1 MRKLLFAILITLAGW
16 NLMAQTTGHQTEG
29 TISYITSQSV
39 YVKFNTTEG
48 INPGDT
54 LYMTLDGQMQPAL
67 RVNNVSSISAVCTPL
82 LQRTFMINEK
92 VFANLTVASAPVI
105 EPVVSE
111 PLIADVEEPDS
122 LVSAETEEEKM
133 FEENIRGRVRVA
145 SYSNFSNTD
154 APFNQRMR
162 YTFTLNAN
170 HINDSKVSVESYIS
184 FIHSNL
190 RWNEIQDDIFNG
202 LKIYNLA
209 ITYDFNQTT
218 RAIFGR
224 KINPRMSNA
233 GAIDGLQFEKQ
244 FGNFSAGAIAGSRPD
259 YINYGYNLDLLQ
271 YGVYFGHDQAGKNG
285 RMQSTIS
292 VLEQTNK
299 GNTDRRFLYFQ
310 HSNALVKNVY
320 FFGSAEMDL
329 YKKVDGQASSTF
341 DLTNLYIMLRYRPVR
356 QLSLTASYS
365 ARNNIVYYET
375 FKSFI
380 DRLLETET
388 LQGWRFQINYR
399 PIKYLALGVSGG
411 YRFRKTDPNPSRN
424 LYAYASYTRLPGI
437 NASLTASVTILETG
451 YLNGRI
457 YSLGLNRD
465 IIPGKLFGGI
475 SYRLVDYQYIN
486 YEIAIDQNIADINL
500 TWKILKKLS
509 LGMNWEGTFE
519 SPKTFNRLYANM
531 SYRF

>member
-1 MRKLLFAILITLAGW
+1 MRKLLLAILITLAGW
-16 NLMAQTTGHQTEG
+16 NIMAQTTGDQTEG
-29 TISYITSQSV
+29 TISYVTSQSV
-39 YVKFNTTEG
+39 YVKFTNTEG
-48 INPGDT
+48 IEPGDT
-54 LYMTLDGQMQPAL
+54 LFMNIDGQTKPAL
-67 RVNNVSSISAVCTPL
+67 RVNNVSSISAVCAPL
-82 LQRTFMINEK
+82 LQRTFKTDEK
-92 VFANLTVASAPVI
+92 VVANLKLLPLPVI
-105 EPVVSE
+105 EPTETEPQEVVIE
-111 PLIADVEEPDS
+111 GPDS
-122 LVSAETEEEKM
+122 LVSAETEEEKL
-133 FEENIRGRVRVA
+133 FEENIRGRIRVA

-162 YTFTLNAN
+162 YTFSLNAN
-170 HINDSKVSVESYIS
+170 HINDSRVSVESYLS

-209 ITYDFNQTT
+209 VTYDFNQST
-218 RAIFGR
+218 RAVFGR
-224 KINPRMSNA
+224 KINPRMSNI
-233 GAIDGLQFEKQ
+233 GAIDGLQFEKK

-259 YINYGYNLDLLQ
+259 YINYGYNFDLLQ
-271 YGVYFGHDQAGKNG
+271 YGVYFGHDQSGNNG
-285 RMQSTIS
+285 RTQSTVS
-292 VLEQTNK
+292 FMEQTNK

-329 YKKVDGQASSTF
+329 YKKVDGQATSTF
-341 DLTNLYIMLRYRPVR
+341 DLTNLYLMLRYRPVR

-437 NASLTASVTILETG
+437 NASVTASVTILETG
-451 YLNGRI
+451 YLSGRI
-457 YSLGLNRD
+457 YSLRLNRD

-486 YEIAIDQNIADINL
+486 YEIAIDQHMADVNL

-509 LGMNWEGTFE
+509 MGMNWEGTFE
-519 SPKTFNRLYANM
+519 SPRTFNRLYANLN
-531 SYRF
+531 YRF